1 MSKKFAF
8 VAFFPVLP
16 NSSGSSEVSYAF
28 FKYWPNKSK
37 KFFFISHLKRINNK
51 NIQTVNIPKEIIFF
65 KILSLIKISLK
76 IFKYLKKSK
85 EPFLVIEGPSWILY
99 SYIVIKII
107 KFLLP
112 KTKIIYHSHSIEY
125 EIRKKFS
132 NFLIA
137 KITFILEKIV
147 LSLSDLKTSVSLFE
161 QNKFKKHYGVNTVL
175 VPNGV
180 DTANYNEIKKNKNSS
195 KYIIY
200 SGSYSYKPNKVAID
214 LLLKKIMPGILMKNP
229 HIKLIL
235 TGGGFNREFNKKWLI
250 DYGQIKKTKM
260 INLLNNSALTIIPL
274 KFGSGTRIKILEAL
288 CLGIPIITTSIGA
301 QGILEKNKNF
311 IIENDL
317 NKFSFLANKIIKS
330 KRPKEFHK
338 IRFYLK
344 KYSMSSITKSFY
356 NKHII
361 SL

>member
-1 MSKKFAF
+1 MNKKFAF
-8 VAFFPVLP
+8 IAFFPVLP

-28 FKYWPNKSK
+28 FKYWPNKNK
-37 KFFFISHLKRINNK
+37 KLFFISHLKRINNK
-51 NIQTVNIPKEIIFF
+51 NIQTINIPKEIVFF

-76 IFKYLKKSK
+76 TFNYLKKSK
-85 EPFLVIEGPSWILY
+85 EPFLIIEGPSWILY
-99 SYIVIKII
+99 SYITIKII

-125 EIRKKFS
+125 EIRKRFS

-137 KITFILEKIV
+137 RITFILEKFV

-161 QNKFKKHYGVNTVL
+161 QNKFKKYYGVDAVL

-180 DTANYNEIKKNKNSS
+180 DTANYNGIKKNKNSY

-214 LLLKKIMPGILMKNP
+214 LLIKKIMPGVLIKNP
-229 HIKLIL
+229 NIKLIL
-235 TGGGFNREFNKKWLI
+235 TGGGFERDFNKKWLI
-250 DYGQIKKTKM
+250 DYGQIKKREM
-260 INLLNNSALTIIPL
+260 ISLLNNSLLTIIPL

-288 CLGIPIITTSIGA
+288 CLGIPTITTSIGA

-317 NKFSFLANKIIKS
+317 NKFATLANKIINSKKS
-330 KRPKEFHK
+330 REFNK
-338 IRFYLK
+338 KKFYKK
-344 KYSMSSITKSFY
+344 KYSMNLITENFY
-356 NKHII
+356 NQNII
-361 SL
+361 N

>member
-37 KFFFISHLKRINNK
+37 KLFFISHLKRLNNK
-51 NIQTVNIPKEIIFF
+51 NIQTVNIPKEIVFF

-137 KITFILEKIV
+137 KITFILEKFV
-147 LSLSDLKTSVSLFE
+147 LSLSELKTSVSLIE
-161 QNKFKKHYGVNTVL
+161 QNKIKKHYGVNTVL

-180 DTANYNEIKKNKNSS
+180 DTANYSGIKKNKNSN

-200 SGSYSYKPNKVAID
+200 SGSYSYKPNKVAVD
-214 LLLKKIMPGILMKNP
+214 LLIKKIMPEILIKNP
-229 HIKLIL
+229 DIKLIL
-235 TGGGFNREFNKKWLI
+235 TGGGFNREYCKKWLT
-250 DYGQIKKTKM
+250 DYGQIKKAKM
-260 INLLNNSALTIIPL
+260 INLLNNSVLTIIPL

-301 QGILEKNKNF
+301 QGIIEKNKNL

-317 NKFSFLANKIIKS
+317 NKFSFLAEKIIKS

-338 IRFYLK
+338 IKFYQK
-344 KYSMSSITKSFY
+344 KYSMSSITKNFY
-356 NKHII
+356 NKHIT

>member
-8 VAFFPVLP
+8 IAFFPVLP

-28 FKYWPNKSK
+28 FKYWPNKNK

-51 NIQTVNIPKEIIFF
+51 NIQTIHIPKEIVFF

-76 IFKYLKKSK
+76 TFSYLKKSK
-85 EPFLVIEGPSWILY
+85 EPFLIIEGPSWILY
-99 SYIVIKII
+99 SYIVIRII

-137 KITFILEKIV
+137 KITFILEKFV
-147 LSLSDLKTSVSLFE
+147 LSLSDLKTSVSLSE
-161 QNKFKKHYGVNTVL
+161 QNKFKKYYGIKTVL
-175 VPNGV
+175 LPNGV
-180 DTANYNEIKKNKNSS
+180 DTANYNRIKKKENSN

-214 LLLKKIMPGILMKNP
+214 LLIKKIMPGILVKNP
-229 HIKLIL
+229 NIKLIL
-235 TGGGFNREFNKKWLI
+235 TGGGFKRDLNKKWLI
-250 DYGQIKKTKM
+250 DYGQIKKRKM
-260 INLLNNSALTIIPL
+260 ICLLNNSVLTIIPL

-301 QGILEKNKNF
+301 QGILEKNKIF

-317 NKFSFLANKIIKS
+317 NKFSTLANKIINSKKS
-330 KRPKEFHK
+330 REFDK
-338 IRFYLK
+338 KKFYKK
-344 KYSMSSITKSFY
+344 KYSMNFITANFY
-356 NKHII
+356 NQNII
-361 SL
+361 N